1 MICGGLGK
9 FAEVDEAINVAVG
22 DDFDLVVAVFDFG
35 GFEADI
41 NDGAL
46 ETINFNDIADAKL
59 AFDKDRDTSNHIFE
73 HILKSE
79 TKHCS
84 KNTETGNERGD
95 IDTEVGEHH

>member
-1 MICGGLGK
+1 MGK

-59 AFDKDRDTSNHIFE
+59 AFDKDRDTSNHVFE
-73 HILKSE
+73 HILEGEAEYGGEDTKS
-79 TKHCS
+79 
-84 KNTETGNERGD
+84 GDERGD
-95 IDTEVGEHH
+95 INAKISEDN